1 MCNNVLIYTRISVG
15 DDKMPGVI
23 INVITVLVG
32 SAIGLLLKKGIPE
45 RVSKAAMNAIGLCT
59 LYIGIDGALQGE
71 NTIGLI
77 LSMVFGAIAG
87 TLIDIDKGL
96 EKAGKFLENKLKGK
110 GGNLT
115 QGFVTGSLL
124 FCVGAMTVVGSL
136 NAGLTGDNELLI
148 TKSILDLISSCMLC
162 CTLGFGVVLS
172 AVFVLLY
179 QGGLVLAAGL
189 LQNILTDTALIAEI
203 TCAGSVMIVALGL
216 NILGITKIKVANLLP
231 ALLFVPLFYYLVSFL
246 PL

>member
-1 MCNNVLIYTRISVG
+1 ML
-15 DDKMPGVI
+15 GVI
-23 INVITVLVG
+23 INVITVLIG
-32 SAIGLLLKKGIPE
+32 SGIGLLLKKGIPE
-45 RVSKAAMNAIGLCT
+45 RVSKAAMTAIGLCT
-59 LYIGIDGALQGE
+59 LYIGIDGALEGE
-71 NTIGLI
+71 NTIVLI

-96 EKAGKFLENKLKGK
+96 EKGGKFLENKLRGK
-110 GGNLT
+110 GGNIT

-148 TKSILDLISSCMLC
+148 TKSILDLISSCMLS
-162 CTLGFGVVLS
+162 CTLGFGVALS
-172 AVFVLLY
+172 ALFVLLY

-203 TCAGSVMIVALGL
+203 TSAGSVMIIALGL

-231 ALLFVPLFYYLVSFL
+231 ALLFVPLFYYLISFL